1 MGISIRREN
10 ILAKNHKCLM
20 DTKERK
26 QKSPFAP
33 KNIYLE
39 YDSALDRD
47 TGNFIQFGDN
57 TIIGYWMKG
66 LPDHM
71 FPVLGRFRSE
81 CNAMGY
87 KNAFIESRFGKLYI
101 LCA

>member
-47 TGNFIQFGDN
+47 SANFIQFGDN
-57 TIIGYWMKG
+57 TIIVDLMKG
-66 LPDHM
+66 IPDHW
-71 FPVLGRFRSE
+71 VKLGELRPK